1 MKTLNC
7 ILGELKKVILSP
19 YFLIGVIALA
29 LMCFTSSAYTD
40 YSNMNQISIFEM
52 VTMLGTDKAQG
63 YEFSAQYVC
72 SRGFGTW
79 AVQFLSIIVAFPFV
93 KVLCE
98 ERRFS
103 EKRYIIS
110 RMGKVRYC
118 LSKFLS
124 AIISG
129 AVLCALGFLLFSAT
143 VYAIFPKPNELPTE
157 QAQMLAEIDISYPKK
172 LLETV
177 IMGAGAAVLPILVS
191 VFTTNQYFCICIPF
205 LIQYMQMTAANKLFL
220 DGLSVKYSE
229 WQMTIIQAVHPS
241 TLRSLAYGTNSGLVS
256 FAGYALLA
264 AAALISFIIT
274 QRRCVDCGR

>member
-7 ILGELKKVILSP
+7 ILAELKKVILSP
-19 YFLIGVIALA
+19 YFLIGVIAFA

-110 RMGKVRYC
+110 RMGKLRYC

-129 AVLCALGFLLFSAT
+129 AVLCALGFLLFSAA

-177 IMGAGAAVLPILVS
+177 IMGAGAAVLPFLIS
-191 VFTTNQYFCICIPF
+191 VFTANQYFCICIPF
-205 LIQYMQMTAANKLFL
+205 LLQYMQMTAANKLII
-220 DGLSVKYSE
+220 DSVSDCPE
-229 WQMTIIQAVHPS
+229 WRRALILAVYPNSLREIIYC
-241 TLRSLAYGTNSGLVS
+241 TKTGIISLI
-256 FAGYALLA
+256 GYAFLA
-264 AAALISFIIT
+264 AAALTLFIIMA
-274 QRRCVDCGR
+274 RRCTDCGR